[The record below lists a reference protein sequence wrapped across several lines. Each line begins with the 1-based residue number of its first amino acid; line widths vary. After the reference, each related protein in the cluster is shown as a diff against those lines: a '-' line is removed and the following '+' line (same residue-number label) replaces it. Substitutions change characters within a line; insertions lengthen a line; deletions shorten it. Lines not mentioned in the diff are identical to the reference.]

1 MVSYT
6 GGDAMLRILGSSK
19 RLCDGLTRR
28 ELLQAGSSGLLG
40 LSLVDL
46 AGTPAEAKV
55 NRPHHQGRAKNVI
68 LLYLYGAMSQLD
80 TLDPKPD
87 APAEIRGPFQ
97 SIATSIPGVRIGSPL
112 PHLAS
117 RLHRVTVVRSMTHSL
132 PIHNVANAVT
142 GIRQTDIPMEL
153 NQRDPRHWPFFGSV
167 LDHLE
172 TTRDRAAPA
181 LIPRNVIVPWRQS
194 TNAPEKRAGFFGG
207 FLGPR
212 FDPTP
217 IEFQGRG
224 TLPTSLQP
232 NNPYCAISLGS
243 PYNFPATSLTPEI
256 TLDRFRGR
264 RSLLD
269 QLSDQQ
275 RHLSR
280 SSGIRGYDELQQIAL
295 GLCDSQTLPG
305 ALRLDREPVALR
317 ERYGRHLFGQSALLA
332 RRLIEAGSR
341 IVTVLWDEFAENNSA
356 WDTHNHLTRRLGR
369 ELCPGLDQT
378 FAALLDD
385 LDQRGLLDET
395 LVLCLTEHGRTP
407 RPEGTDGRN
416 HWSGTYSILLAGA
429 GVKQGNVV
437 GASDRQGAFVQNRPI
452 NPKDILRTV
461 YHLLGVD
468 ADRTISDRQNRPLP
482 LVDGGQI
489 VPEILEG

>member
-1 MVSYT
+1 
-6 GGDAMLRILGSSK
+6 MLRILGSNK

-28 ELLQAGSSGLLG
+28 DLLQAGASGLLG
-40 LSLVDL
+40 LSLADL
-46 AGTPAEAKV
+46 TKPAAQATGSS
-55 NRPHHQGRAKNVI
+55 RPRHHGRAKNVI
-68 LLYLYGAMSQLD
+68 LLYLYGAMSQID

-87 APAEIRGPFQ
+87 APAEIRGPFG
-97 SIATSIPGVRIGSPL
+97 SIASSIPGVRIGSPL
-112 PHLAS
+112 PLLAS
-117 RLHRVTVVRSMTHSL
+117 RLDRVTVVRSMTHPV
-132 PIHNVANAVT
+132 PIHNVANTVT

-167 LDHLE
+167 LDYLE
-172 TTRDRAAPA
+172 TAQGSSAAS

-194 TNAPEKRAGFFGG
+194 TNAPAKRAGFFGG

-212 FDPTP
+212 YDPTA

-224 TLPTSLQP
+224 TLASSLEP
-232 NNPYCAISLGS
+232 NNPYCGIDLGS
-243 PYNFPATSLTPEI
+243 SFNFPATALLPEI

-269 QLSDQQ
+269 QLGEQQ
-275 RHLSR
+275 RHLTRTSAAQ
-280 SSGIRGYDELQQIAL
+280 GYDELQQIAL

-305 ALRLDREPVALR
+305 ALRLEREPVALR

-341 IVTVLWDEFAENNSA
+341 IVTVLWDEFVENNSA
-356 WDTHNHLTRRLGR
+356 WDTHNNLTRRLGS
-369 ELCPGLDQT
+369 ELCPGFDQA

-416 HWSGTYSILLAGA
+416 HWSGVYSILLAGA
-429 GVKQGNVV
+429 GVKQGNIV
-437 GASDRQGAFVQNRPI
+437 GASDRQGAFVRNRPVD
-452 NPKDILRTV
+452 PKDILRTV
-461 YHLLGVD
+461 YHLMGVD
-468 ADRTISDRQNRPLP
+468 ADRTIPDRQSRPIP
-482 LVDGGQI
+482 LVDGGQV
-489 VPEILEG
+489 VPEILS

>member
-1 MVSYT
+1 
-6 GGDAMLRILGSSK
+6 MLKLLGSKK

-28 ELLQAGSSGLLG
+28 DLLQAGASALLG
-40 LSLVDL
+40 LTAADL
-46 AGTPAEAKV
+46 IAPPLHAKST
-55 NRPHHQGRAKNVI
+55 RPRQYGRAKNVI
-68 LLYLYGAMSQLD
+68 LLYLYGAVSQID

-87 APAEIRGPFQ
+87 APQEIRGPFA
-97 SIATSIPGVRIGSPL
+97 SIATAIPGVRVGAVL
-112 PHLAS
+112 TELAR
-117 RLHRVTVVRSMTHSL
+117 RLDRVTVVRSMTHPV

-167 LDHLE
+167 LDYLE
-172 TTRDRAAPA
+172 SAQGERNASA
-181 LIPRNVIVPWRQS
+181 IPGNVIVPWRQS
-194 TNAPEKRAGFFGG
+194 TNAPAKRAGFFGG

-212 FDPTP
+212 FDPTA

-224 TLPTSLQP
+224 TLPSSLEP
-232 NNPYCAISLGS
+232 NNPYCGVDLGS
-243 PYNFPATSLTPEI
+243 PFNFPATALGPEI

-275 RHLSR
+275 RQMASAPAV
-280 SSGIRGYDELQQIAL
+280 RGYDQLQQIAL

-305 ALRLDREPVALR
+305 ALRIDREPLALR
-317 ERYGRHLFGQSALLA
+317 ERYGRHLFGQSALMA
-332 RRLIEAGSR
+332 RRLIEAGTR
-341 IVTVLWDEFAENNSA
+341 IVTVLWDEFVENNSA
-356 WDTHNHLTRRLGR
+356 WDTHNNLTRRLGR
-369 ELCPGLDQT
+369 ELCPGFDQA

-395 LVLCLTEHGRTP
+395 LVLCFTEHGRTP
-407 RPEGTDGRN
+407 QPEGADGRN

-429 GVKQGNVV
+429 GVRRGNVV
-437 GASDRQGAFVQNRPI
+437 GASDRQGAFVKTRPV
-452 NPKDILRTV
+452 NPKDILRTM

-468 ADRTISDRQNRPLP
+468 ADRTIPDRQNRALP

-489 VPEILEG
+489 VPEILE